1 MEIFSTSMLLSIA
14 IAAVIVAY
22 SNYKKARDLHSSVQ
36 SSLKSMTQLEEEL
49 KQLKIQQKAIL
60 DIIPHISLLQA
71 QENEFI
77 DSNKLFSSADRLN
90 QDELVEKTDL
100 GIWSVALAQI
110 YRHDERDELNLI
122 KGKKVEKTITKKEV
136 AMDCINLIETNLF
149 PDINELNVTYVRSQD
164 INESKQTKEELQ
176 QFEARFKEFANRE
189 ALINR
194 LARQIRNSLD
204 LDTILETAVVEIR
217 NLLQLDR
224 CVFIWYRPDAI
235 HPHWEIVQEAKKIEV
250 PSFINNCVPVIGI
263 FNFTTKICRREI
275 IKVVDINNLSNPVER
290 EFFNSLGYSAVLLMP
305 IHTQS
310 GEIGIVSCSH
320 SSKSRFWSEREVELL
335 SVVADQLAI
344 AIDQAELYKQS
355 RLATAKAQEQ
365 ATKFEQTLHELQQT
379 QAQLIQSEK
388 MSSLGQ
394 LVAGVAHEI
403 NNPINFI
410 SGNIAYA
417 SEYSQHLLNLVQLY
431 MKHYPNPIEEI
442 KTEVEKIDL
451 NFIKQDLPKII
462 SSMKRGAD
470 RIRQIVLSLRSF
482 SRLDEAEMKQ
492 VDIHEGIDNTLL
504 VLTHRLNNKNP
515 EHPGIQIIKDYGEL
529 PLVQCYAGLL
539 NQVFMNILSNAIDAI
554 DEYIKGHPEH
564 LKSYAGTILIS
575 TQIFNSNQVIILIG
589 DNGLGMTKE
598 VCHRIFDP
606 FFTTKPVGT
615 ATGLG
620 MSITYKIIV
629 EQHRGELQCISAPGK
644 GTAFLIQIPI
654 RQHSRNR

>member
-1 MEIFSTSMLLSIA
+1 
-14 IAAVIVAY
+14 
-22 SNYKKARDLHSSVQ
+22 
-36 SSLKSMTQLEEEL
+36 
-49 KQLKIQQKAIL
+49 
-60 DIIPHISLLQA
+60 
-71 QENEFI
+71 
-77 DSNKLFSSADRLN
+77 
-90 QDELVEKTDL
+90 
-100 GIWSVALAQI
+100 
-110 YRHDERDELNLI
+110 
-122 KGKKVEKTITKKEV
+122 
-136 AMDCINLIETNLF
+136 
-149 PDINELNVTYVRSQD
+149 
-164 INESKQTKEELQ
+164 
-176 QFEARFKEFANRE
+176 
-189 ALINR
+189 
-194 LARQIRNSLD
+194 
-204 LDTILETAVVEIR
+204 
-217 NLLQLDR
+217 
-224 CVFIWYRPDAI
+224 
-235 HPHWEIVQEAKKIEV
+235 
-250 PSFINNCVPVIGI
+250 
-263 FNFTTKICRREI
+263 
-275 IKVVDINNLSNPVER
+275 
-290 EFFNSLGYSAVLLMP
+290 
-305 IHTQS
+305 
-310 GEIGIVSCSH
+310 
-320 SSKSRFWSEREVELL
+320 VELL

-431 MKHYPNPIEEI
+431 MKHYPNPVEEI
-442 KTEVEKIDL
+442 KTEGEKIDL

-462 SSMKRGAD
+462 SSMKTGAD

-482 SRLDEAEMKQ
+482 SRLDKAEMKQ

-504 VLTHRLNNKNP
+504 VLTHRLNNKSP

-529 PLVQCYAGLL
+529 PLVECYAGLL

-629 EQHRGELQCISAPGK
+629 EQHQGELQCISAPGK
-644 GTAFLIQIPI
+644 GTAFLMQIPI